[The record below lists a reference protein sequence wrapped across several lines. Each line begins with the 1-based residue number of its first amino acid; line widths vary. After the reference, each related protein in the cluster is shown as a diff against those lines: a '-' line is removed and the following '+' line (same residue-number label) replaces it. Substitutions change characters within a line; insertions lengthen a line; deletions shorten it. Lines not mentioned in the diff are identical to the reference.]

1 MSNNIVNLNMNL
13 IFNYIFNIYKSALKL
28 YSLSDMD
35 KY

>member
-1 MSNNIVNLNMNL
+1 MSNNIMNLNMNL
-13 IFNYIFNIYKSALKL
+13 INIYKSALKL